1 MVTSGTAARPS
12 REPAE
17 LDRRLAH
24 MPPPPGRSPHR
35 RSFQPRVQDACL
47 RDSAIRRTLKI
58 SKAIVLGD
66 SGVGKTSLV
75 NRFCHQVF
83 DSNYKAT
90 VGVDFEVERFDVLG
104 VPFSLQV
111 WDTAGQE
118 RFRAIAA
125 SYYRGT
131 RAAIICFDL
140 TDLMS
145 LSHAAQWCHDVLEA
159 NPTPPLLFLV
169 GTKQDLASPPALE
182 YARETASAMAEVL
195 NAEFWTV
202 SSRSGVNVDSLFCR
216 VAGLTFDASVA
227 AELAEGGD
235 RKIGDAVTL
244 SAEKQA
250 GGLRGR
256 LVRQLG
262 WCRPQ

>member
-1 MVTSGTAARPS
+1 MVTSSAAVRPA
-12 REPAE
+12 REAAE
-17 LDRRLAH
+17 LDRCLAH
-24 MPPPPGRSPHR
+24 LPPAPGRSPHR
-35 RSFQPRVQDACL
+35 RTFQPRVLDACL
-47 RDSAIRRTLKI
+47 RDAAVRRTLKI

-118 RFRAIAA
+118 RFKSIAA
-125 SYYRGT
+125 SYYRGA
-131 RAAIICFDL
+131 RAAVICFDV

-159 NPTPPLLFLV
+159 NPVPPLLFLV
-169 GTKQDLASPPALE
+169 GTKQDLASRPALE
-182 YARETASAMAEVL
+182 HARETAVSMAETL
-195 NAEFWTV
+195 GAELWLV
-202 SSRSGVNVDSLFCR
+202 SSRTGANVDALFCR

-227 AELAEGGD
+227 AELADGGP
-235 RKIGDAVTL
+235 RKVGDAVTL
-244 SAEKQA
+244 SAEKRA
-250 GGLRGR
+250 DGLRGR